1 MKKRSLDPRVVAVTA
16 IMTAMVFV
24 LTWIVQIPTPA
35 KGYVHLGDAAV
46 FFAALALGPWVGGI
60 AGGLGTGLADIAG
73 GWAQWAVFS
82 FVIHGFQGWLVGVMV
97 GRQAGWPRI
106 VLAVGAGGAVVVVGY
121 FIAGVILVGMGA
133 AVAEVP
139 ANIVQALSGG
149 LVGVPLFLAVRRAYP
164 PLIQRR

>member
-1 MKKRSLDPRVVAVTA
+1 MKQRSLDPRVVAVTA
-16 IMTAMVFV
+16 VMTATVFV
-24 LTWIVQIPTPA
+24 LTWIVKIPTPG

-73 GWAQWAVFS
+73 GWGQWAVFS
-82 FVIHGFQGWLVGVMV
+82 FVIHGFQGWLVGEMV
-97 GRQAGWPRI
+97 GRQARWPRI

-121 FIAGVILVGMGA
+121 YIAGLILMGKA
-133 AVAEVP
+133 LAVVDVP

-149 LVGVPLFLAVRRAYP
+149 LIGVPLFLAVRRAYP
-164 PLIQRR
+164 PLTQRR

>member
-60 AGGLGTGLADIAG
+60 AGGLGA
-73 GWAQWAVFS
+73 
-82 FVIHGFQGWLVGVMV
+82 
-97 GRQAGWPRI
+97 
-106 VLAVGAGGAVVVVGY
+106 
-121 FIAGVILVGMGA
+121 
-133 AVAEVP
+133 
-139 ANIVQALSGG
+139 
-149 LVGVPLFLAVRRAYP
+149 
-164 PLIQRR
+164 